1 VRLLPPSNNDAR
13 DPISHFLASVNDL
26 FEHAL
31 QNLSNSDMVG
41 ITINNRVNQNTT
53 HIGISFRRKDQLA
66 GDVIW
71 RVVENVSQTNARFD
85 ALDKFV
91 VKVHS
96 VRMPVGFGNR
106 AIKSRGRQLPV
117 MARLKKVS

>member
-1 VRLLPPSNNDAR
+1 MARRFEIEDTITRRYSRFNAIGTQLIVHLLPPSNNDAR

-26 FEHAL
+26 FGHAL

-41 ITINNRVNQNTT
+41 ITINNCVNQNTK

-71 RVVENVSQTNARFD
+71 RVVES
-85 ALDKFV
+85 
-91 VKVHS
+91 
-96 VRMPVGFGNR
+96 
-106 AIKSRGRQLPV
+106 LPV
-117 MARLKKVS
+117 KR